1 MPLWK
6 KLFFSFCAILLVLVG
21 GSWLLPQMVVV
32 ERSVEIGRSVSEIY
46 GVLNSFE
53 RFNEWSPWFDDDP
66 QAVYTQSG
74 PTVGVGARHAW
85 KGNDA
90 VGEGSQTITASVPD
104 RQVDIA
110 LAFGDGPPALSR
122 YTLEPAASDTRV
134 TWRFEADLGFNPVM
148 RWFGLM
154 FDSMIGTDYAEG
166 LAKLKRVL
174 EQPSTMPPATEVP
187 TTDVPAAPAG

>member
-6 KLFFSFCAILLVLVG
+6 KLFFSFCAILVALVG
-21 GSWLLPQMVVV
+21 GSWLLPRTVVV
-32 ERSVEIGRSVSEIY
+32 ERSVEISRPVPEVY

-74 PTVGVGARHAW
+74 PPSGVGARYAW
-85 KGNDA
+85 KGNQA

-110 LAFGDGPPALSR
+110 LAFGEGPPALIR
-122 YTLEPAASDTRV
+122 YTLEATSAGTRL

-166 LAKLKRVL
+166 LAQLKRVL
-174 EQPSTMPPATEVP
+174 EQPTATGAPPA
-187 TTDVPAAPAG
+187 VPAAPGGA